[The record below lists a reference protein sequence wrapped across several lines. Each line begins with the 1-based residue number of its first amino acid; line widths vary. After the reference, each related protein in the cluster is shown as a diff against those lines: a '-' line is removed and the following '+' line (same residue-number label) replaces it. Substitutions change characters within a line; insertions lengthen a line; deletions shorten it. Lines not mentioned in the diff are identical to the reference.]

1 VSRRTLVTWAAK
13 SVLPTALVALVT
25 AASIAHAAGAKSA
38 PKPVPKPSPAAAAP
52 APAPAAGSKAAEPP
66 TAASGS
72 AKPVDP
78 AKAEAD
84 AKQAEGQQTVETI
97 LRQQED
103 LLAGRQFSYDPSGR
117 RDPFRS
123 LFEEVALKK
132 KGPRPRGVGGML
144 VSELELT
151 GIVRDTTGGNIA
163 VVMGTDNKGYFLH
176 VGDEVYDG
184 STIAIDPVAGTVTFR
199 QQVDDPRLIKPYRD
213 VVKRLV
219 PQGEENA
226 NE

>member
-1 VSRRTLVTWAAK
+1 MRRHWAWW
-13 SVLPTALVALVT
+13 TAVAALILAV
-25 AASIAHAAGAKSA
+25 GFSA
-38 PKPVPKPSPAAAAP
+38 PARAADKTP
-52 APAPAAGSKAAEPP
+52 PAGSADDAAN
-66 TAASGS
+66 AQ
-72 AKPVDP
+72 
-78 AKAEAD
+78 AD
-84 AKQAEGQQTVETI
+84 AKAQANAQQKEGQQTVETI

-103 LLAGRQFSYDPSGR
+103 LLSGRQFSYDPGGR

-123 LFEEVALKK
+123 LFEESAIRR
-132 KGPRPRGVGGML
+132 KGPRPRGVAGML
-144 VSELELT
+144 VVELELT
-151 GIVRDTTGGNIA
+151 GIVRDTSGGNIA

-184 STIAIDPVAGTVTFR
+184 GVIAIDPAAGSVTFR

-219 PQGEENA
+219 PQGEEKG

>member
-1 VSRRTLVTWAAK
+1 MKRHVGWWITVGGLI
-13 SVLPTALVALVT
+13 L
-25 AASIAHAAGAKSA
+25 AAGLTA
-38 PKPVPKPSPAAAAP
+38 PARAADAKPSPAAADA
-52 APAPAAGSKAAEPP
+52 
-66 TAASGS
+66 
-72 AKPVDP
+72 
-78 AKAEAD
+78 AKAQAEAQQ
-84 AKQAEGQQTVETI
+84 KEGQQTVETI

-103 LLAGRQFSYDPSGR
+103 LLAGRQFSYDPGGR

-123 LFEEVALKK
+123 LFEEQALRR
-132 KGPRPRGVGGML
+132 KGPRPRGVSGML
-144 VSELELT
+144 VAELDLT
-151 GIVRDTTGGNIA
+151 GIVRDAGGGNIA

-184 STIAIDPVAGTVTFR
+184 SVIAIDPAAGVVTFR

-219 PQGEENA
+219 PQGEEKA

>member
-1 VSRRTLVTWAAK
+1 MRRPWGRWTAV
-13 SVLPTALVALVT
+13 TALIVAAGFSSSARGADDPAAPT
-25 AASIAHAAGAKSA
+25 NAADAASAQ
-38 PKPVPKPSPAAAAP
+38 
-52 APAPAAGSKAAEPP
+52 
-66 TAASGS
+66 
-72 AKPVDP
+72 
-78 AKAEAD
+78 AEATK
-84 AKQAEGQQTVETI
+84 AQVNAQQKAGQQTVETI

-103 LLAGRQFSYDPSGR
+103 LLSGKQFSYDPGGR

-123 LFEEVALKK
+123 LFEESALRR
-132 KGPRPRGVGGML
+132 KGPRPRGVAGML
-144 VSELELT
+144 VVELDLT

-163 VVMGTDNKGYFLH
+163 VVMGTDSKGYFLH

-184 STIAIDPVAGTVTFR
+184 GVIAIDPAAGSVTFR

-219 PQGEENA
+219 PQGEEKG

>member
-1 VSRRTLVTWAAK
+1 MSRPWGWWT
-13 SVLPTALVALVT
+13 
-25 AASIAHAAGAKSA
+25 
-38 PKPVPKPSPAAAAP
+38 AAAALILLAGLS
-52 APAPAAGSKAAEPP
+52 APARADDKAAQKE
-66 TAASGS
+66 AAD
-72 AKPVDP
+72 A
-78 AKAEAD
+78 AKAQAEAQQ
-84 AKQAEGQQTVETI
+84 KEGQQTVDTI

-103 LLAGRQFSYDPSGR
+103 LLSGRQFSYDPGGR

-123 LFEEVALKK
+123 LLEEVAMRR
-132 KGPRPRGVGGML
+132 KGPRPRGVAGML
-144 VSELELT
+144 VVELELT

-163 VVMGTDNKGYFLH
+163 VVTGTDNKGYFLH

-184 STIAIDPVAGTVTFR
+184 GVIAIDPSAGTVTFR

-219 PQGEENA
+219 PQGEEKA

>member
-1 VSRRTLVTWAAK
+1 VKRHVGWW
-13 SVLPTALVALVT
+13 
-25 AASIAHAAGAKSA
+25 IAVGGLILAAGLTA
-38 PKPVPKPSPAAAAP
+38 PARAEDKKPSPAAAEA
-52 APAPAAGSKAAEPP
+52 
-66 TAASGS
+66 
-72 AKPVDP
+72 
-78 AKAEAD
+78 AKAQAEAQQ
-84 AKQAEGQQTVETI
+84 KEGQQTVETI

-103 LLAGRQFSYDPSGR
+103 LLAGRQFSYDPGGR

-123 LFEEVALKK
+123 LFEEVALRRH
-132 KGPRPRGVGGML
+132 GPRPRGVAGML
-144 VSELELT
+144 VAELDLT
-151 GIVRDTTGGNIA
+151 GIVRDTGGGNIA

-184 STIAIDPVAGTVTFR
+184 SVIAIDPAAGVVTFR

-219 PQGEENA
+219 PQGEEKA

>member
-1 VSRRTLVTWAAK
+1 MRRQWGWWTAVAALILAVAASAPVRGEDKPADSKPASDAAK
-13 SVLPTALVALVT
+13 AQ
-25 AASIAHAAGAKSA
+25 
-38 PKPVPKPSPAAAAP
+38 
-52 APAPAAGSKAAEPP
+52 
-66 TAASGS
+66 
-72 AKPVDP
+72 
-78 AKAEAD
+78 AKAQAEAQQ
-84 AKQAEGQQTVETI
+84 KEGQQTVDTI

-103 LLAGRQFSYDPSGR
+103 LLSGRQFSYDPGGR

-123 LFEEVALKK
+123 LMEEVAMRR
-132 KGPRPRGVGGML
+132 KGPRPRGVAGML
-144 VSELELT
+144 VVELDLT

-184 STIAIDPVAGTVTFR
+184 SVIAIDPAAGSVTFR

-219 PQGEENA
+219 PQGEEKA

>member
-1 VSRRTLVTWAAK
+1 VRRQWGWWTAVAALILA
-13 SVLPTALVALVT
+13 V
-25 AASIAHAAGAKSA
+25 GFSA
-38 PKPVPKPSPAAAAP
+38 PARGANEP
-52 APAPAAGSKAAEPP
+52 APNAADAAN
-66 TAASGS
+66 
-72 AKPVDP
+72 
-78 AKAEAD
+78 AKAEATK
-84 AKQAEGQQTVETI
+84 AQANAQKEGQQTVETI

-103 LLAGRQFSYDPSGR
+103 LLSGRQFSYDPGGR

-123 LFEEVALKK
+123 LFEETAMRR
-132 KGPRPRGVGGML
+132 KGPRPRGVAGML
-144 VSELELT
+144 VVELELT

-184 STIAIDPVAGTVTFR
+184 GVIAIDPAAGTVTFR

-219 PQGEENA
+219 PQGEEKG

>member
-1 VSRRTLVTWAAK
+1 VRRQWGWWKALAALILAVGF
-13 SVLPTALVALVT
+13 SAPVRGEDTPAPSAN
-25 AASIAHAAGAKSA
+25 AGGAAGGQTQAE
-38 PKPVPKPSPAAAAP
+38 
-52 APAPAAGSKAAEPP
+52 KAQ
-66 TAASGS
+66 
-72 AKPVDP
+72 
-78 AKAEAD
+78 AD
-84 AKQAEGQQTVETI
+84 AQQKEGQQTVETI

-103 LLAGRQFSYDPSGR
+103 LLSGRQFSYDPGGR

-123 LFEEVALKK
+123 LFEDVAVRR
-132 KGPRPRGVGGML
+132 KGPRPRGVAGML
-144 VSELELT
+144 VVELDLT

-163 VVMGTDNKGYFLH
+163 VVMGTDSKGYFLH

-184 STIAIDPVAGTVTFR
+184 GVIAIDPAAGSVTFR

-219 PQGEENA
+219 PQGEEKA

>member
-1 VSRRTLVTWAAK
+1 VRRHWGWWSAVAALILA
-13 SVLPTALVALVT
+13 VGFTAPARGDDKAAAST
-25 AASIAHAAGAKSA
+25 AAADA
-38 PKPVPKPSPAAAAP
+38 
-52 APAPAAGSKAAEPP
+52 
-66 TAASGS
+66 
-72 AKPVDP
+72 
-78 AKAEAD
+78 AKAEAE
-84 AKQAEGQQTVETI
+84 AKQKEGQQTVDTI

-103 LLAGRQFSYDPSGR
+103 LLSGRQFSYDPGGR

-123 LFEEVALKK
+123 LMEEVAMRR
-132 KGPRPRGVGGML
+132 KGPRPRGVAGML
-144 VSELELT
+144 VVELDLT

-176 VGDEVYDG
+176 VGDEIYDG
-184 STIAIDPVAGTVTFR
+184 SVIAIDPTAGTVTFR

-219 PQGEENA
+219 PQGEEKA